1 MRPVEVNDTATLD
14 SISRLRVT
22 VWRDTGS
29 LAPGAFPDG
38 VWWDPIDTD
47 ARHWVFR
54 RDAGLLAAGRLSIHT
69 RLEEVWQAEEYL
81 GAGLDLE
88 GPVAAPD
95 RVVVAR
101 TAEGRG
107 LASRLVEVQDEA
119 AIEAGAQHAVRQAS
133 PAMQRLAAARG
144 WRAVGAASP
153 DPRFPDVR
161 FQIMTRDL
169 TTGA

>member
-1 MRPVEVNDTATLD
+1 MPVEVTDAATLEA
-14 SISRLRVT
+14 ISRLRVV
-22 VWRDTGS
+22 VWRETGS

-38 VWWDPIDTD
+38 VWWDPIDAH

-54 RDAGLLAAGRLSIHT
+54 RDGEVVAAGRLSIHP

-81 GAGLDLE
+81 AAELDLE

-101 TAEGRG
+101 SAQGRG
-107 LASRLVEVQDEA
+107 LASRLVEVQDA
-119 AIEAGAQHAVRQAS
+119 AAVEAGARHAVRQAS
-133 PAMQRLAAARG
+133 PAMQRLVGERG
-144 WRAVGAASP
+144 WRGVGPASI
-153 DPRFPDVR
+153 DPRFPGVP

-169 TTGA
+169 RASA